1 MKIKKN
7 IERRYRIIAGCIIL
21 FWLMMTWVLVS
32 EVIKMIF

>member
-32 EVIKMIF
+32 EVIKIIF

>member
-21 FWLMMTWVLVS
+21 FWLMMTRVLVS